1 MNNDLSSKQAFLREN
16 VLEMGYDADEFMS
29 FLQMKKGENGLD
41 LNNWNME
48 ELINVVND
56 FIKSKKNIPT

>member
-29 FLQMKKGENGLD
+29 FLQIKKKYTHLR
-41 LNNWNME
+41 
-48 ELINVVND
+48 
-56 FIKSKKNIPT
+56 